1 MSIAWGTAATETPPS
16 RGRGK
21 KVNQMPD
28 YTCGGLRVISDVHAD
43 ADARIAAC
51 LASIKGS

>member
-1 MSIAWGTAATETPPS
+1 MSIGWGTAATETPPS